1 MKKRTDGLFFK
12 LPINKYL
19 HNSQTF
25 RAVANDWLDSYLK
38 RVSYIN
44 YKKSTKAAFERA
56 VERFGDTEV
65 QKITLQEVDSF
76 LSELINKG
84 YYKKTIATQKSV
96 LNQVMRLAVYKGYI
110 QFNPIRDLK
119 LPSNLPEGQRVLPDT
134 DELKIV
140 SSHYEGFDF
149 LPYFLLYTGMR
160 ISEALALS
168 DKDFDMKNKLITV
181 NKHIV
186 WENNKPIILP
196 RTKTKAGERKVA
208 ILNRLYDKLPDFEG
222 LLFCNSDGSALT
234 NGQLRKRWEKYQKTY
249 NLTVTAHQLRH
260 AFATMCFEAEL
271 DVKDTQMLMG
281 HSDIELTKRIYT
293 HIREE
298 RMSKSIEKLNN
309 FEFWQRMHKHTILFI
324 QFSYIF
330 TNLCNNY

>member
-1 MKKRTDGLFFK
+1 MKKRTDGLFFR

-19 HNSQTF
+19 YNSQTF
-25 RAVANDWLDSYLK
+25 RSVANDWLDSYLK
-38 RVSYIN
+38 RVSHIN

-65 QKITLQEVDSF
+65 QKITLQEVDYF
-76 LSELINKG
+76 LGELINKG

-96 LNQVMRLAVYKGYI
+96 LNQIMRMAVYKGYI

-119 LPSNLPEGQRVLPDT
+119 LPSNLPEGQRSLPDT

-208 ILNRLYDKLPDFEG
+208 ILNRLYDKLPSFEG
-222 LLFCNSDGSALT
+222 LLFCNPDGSALT

-249 NLTVTAHQLRH
+249 SLTVTAHQLRH

-271 DVKDTQMLMG
+271 DVKDTQRLMG
-281 HSDIELTKRIYT
+281 HSDIELTRKIYT
-293 HIREE
+293 HIRDE

-309 FEFWQRMHKHTILFI
+309 FEF
-324 QFSYIF
+324 
-330 TNLCNNY
+330 